1 MSVVRFG
8 VSLERE
14 LLRELDDYVQDN
26 QLANRSQGIRHLL
39 NNNIVRK
46 KWRCNNIVA
55 GSLTLV
61 YNPQKRG
68 IINKLAIIQHDY
80 HEVIL
85 SSQHFHLD
93 HDNCL
98 DIIAIKGKAA
108 VLTELADKL
117 KSLKGLQH
125 GMLTMS
131 KAD

>member
-1 MSVVRFG
+1 MPVVRFG
-8 VSLERE
+8 VSLEKE
-14 LLRELDDYVQDN
+14 LLEELDAYVADN

-39 NNNIVRK
+39 NNNIVKK
-46 KWRCNNIVA
+46 KWKCNNVVA

-61 YNPQKRG
+61 YNPHKRG
-68 IINKLAIIQHDY
+68 IVHKLTSIQHEY

-98 DIIAIKGKAA
+98 EIVAVKGKAV

-117 KSLKGLQH
+117 QSLKGLQH

-131 KAD
+131 KAN

>member
-8 VSLERE
+8 VSLEKE
-14 LLRELDDYVQDN
+14 LLEELDAYVADN

-39 NNNIVRK
+39 TNNIVKK
-46 KWRCNNIVA
+46 KWRCNHIVA

-61 YNPQKRG
+61 FDHHKRG
-68 IINKLAIIQHDY
+68 IVDKLTSIQHEY

-93 HDNCL
+93 HDTCL
-98 DIIAIKGKAA
+98 EIVAVKGKAA

-131 KAD
+131 KAN

>member
-8 VSLERE
+8 VSLEKE
-14 LLRELDDYVQDN
+14 LLKELDEYVVDN
-26 QLANRSQGIRHLL
+26 QLSNRSQGIRHLL
-39 NNNIVRK
+39 NNNIVKK

-68 IINKLAIIQHDY
+68 ITNKLANIQHNY

-108 VLTELADKL
+108 ILTELADKL

>member
-8 VSLERE
+8 VSLEKE
-14 LLRELDDYVQDN
+14 LLEELDGYVRDN

-46 KWRCNNIVA
+46 KWRCNNLVA

-68 IINKLAIIQHDY
+68 IINKLADIQHKY

-85 SSQHFHLD
+85 STQHFHLD

>member
-8 VSLERE
+8 VSLEKE
-14 LLRELDDYVQDN
+14 LLKELDEYVVDN
-26 QLANRSQGIRHLL
+26 QLSNRSQGIRHLL

-46 KWRCNNIVA
+46 KWLCNNLVA

-68 IINKLAIIQHDY
+68 IINKLANIQHEY

-108 VLTELADKL
+108 ILTELADKL

>member
-8 VSLERE
+8 VSLEKE
-14 LLRELDDYVQDN
+14 LLKELDDYVQDN

-39 NNNIVRK
+39 NNNIVKK
-46 KWRCNNIVA
+46 KWRCNNMVA

-68 IINKLAIIQHDY
+68 IINKLANIQHEY
-80 HEVIL
+80 HHVIL

>member
-8 VSLERE
+8 VSLEKE
-14 LLRELDDYVQDN
+14 LLKELDAYVQDN

-39 NNNIVRK
+39 SNNIVKK
-46 KWRCNNIVA
+46 KWLCNNIVA

-68 IINKLAIIQHDY
+68 IINKLANIQHDY
-80 HEVIL
+80 HKVIL

-93 HDNCL
+93 PDNCL

-117 KSLKGLQH
+117 RSLKGLQH

>member
-8 VSLERE
+8 VSLEKE
-14 LLRELDDYVQDN
+14 LLEELDAYVQEN
-26 QLANRSQGIRHLL
+26 LLANRSQGIRHLL
-39 NNNIVRK
+39 NNNIVKK

-61 YNPQKRG
+61 FNSHKRG
-68 IINKLAIIQHDY
+68 IVNKLADIQHAY
-80 HEVIL
+80 HDVIL
-85 SSQHFHLD
+85 SSLHFHLD
-93 HDNCL
+93 QDTCL
-98 DIIAIKGKAA
+98 EIVAVKGKAA
-108 VLTELADKL
+108 ILTELADKL

>member
-8 VSLERE
+8 VSLEKE
-14 LLRELDDYVQDN
+14 LLEELDGYVRDN

-46 KWRCNNIVA
+46 KWLCNNLVA

-61 YNPQKRG
+61 YDPQKRG
-68 IINKLAIIQHDY
+68 IVNKLADIQHEY

-85 SSQHFHLD
+85 STQHFHLD

>member
-8 VSLERE
+8 VSLEKE
-14 LLRELDDYVQDN
+14 LLEELDAYVIEN

-39 NNNIVRK
+39 NNNIVKR

-55 GSLTLV
+55 GSMTFV
-61 YNPQKRG
+61 YEPKKKG
-68 IINKLAIIQHDY
+68 IVNKLANIQLKY

-85 SSQHFHLD
+85 SSQNFHLD
-93 HDNCL
+93 QNNCL
-98 DIIAIKGKAA
+98 EIVAVKGKAA
-108 VLTELADKL
+108 ILTELADKI

>member
-8 VSLERE
+8 VSLEKE
-14 LLRELDDYVQDN
+14 LLEELDGYVHDN

-46 KWRCNNIVA
+46 KWRCNNLVA

-61 YNPQKRG
+61 YDPQKRG
-68 IINKLAIIQHDY
+68 IINKLANIQHEY

-85 SSQHFHLD
+85 STQHFHLD

-117 KSLKGLQH
+117 RSLKGLQH